1 MKGKVVLPPH
11 TQKSN
16 LCQTK
21 RKAQKHDFTSRHFGP
36 VKELSQHNLK
46 SKGSVILEW
55 YMAKVPIDAFDWR
68 RSQICSIW
76 ILMQVMTEKPKIWG
90 LTFSSFPDIWGTA
103 CWKWAPAPSSRDSCK
118 ILKWFPD
125 IIKSYLDIKKSFP
138 DIMKVF
144 PDILKWFPDILGTA
158 SEHLPPLLQT
168 VCSKLKTFPDI
179 MIYDMV
185 SWYLKTIVWCH
196 ETFSLLMLQNYFLIS
211 GAQAAASEL
220 PPLQNAFGIFKL

>member
-1 MKGKVVLPPH
+1 MLLIEGEV
-11 TQKSN
+11 KS
-16 LCQTK
+16 
-21 RKAQKHDFTSRHFGP
+21 AQSGYWCKLWP
-36 VKELSQHNLK
+36 
-46 SKGSVILEW
+46 
-55 YMAKVPIDAFDWR
+55 
-68 RSQICSIW
+68 RSQKFEDW
-76 ILMQVMTEKPKIWG
+76 HFHHL
-90 LTFSSFPDIWGTA
+90 PDIWGTA
-103 CWKWAPAPSSRDSCK
+103 CWKWAPAPSSRGSCK
-118 ILKWFPD
+118 IIKWFPD

-196 ETFSLLMLQNYFLIS
+196 ETFSLLMLQNNFLIP

-220 PPLQNAFGIFKL
+220 PPLQNAFGRFKL